1 MFQHLREHN
10 KYLYHYTNTHTAI
23 NYILKNKTLM
33 FNSLRGT
40 NDPKESKN
48 WRFDFHVLGEISPSH
63 DELIELWQKIS
74 DKIKTKCK
82 VLCFTKDMPNLGE
95 EFLNDIYL
103 RGFAKPRMWAQYG
116 DNHKGVCLI
125 FDRQRIETLLKEQY
139 SSVAELYASDI
150 KYKNTFL
157 KGDLLNSPYT
167 LNYPLLKEIGITEYV
182 RQHIDEYNNELI
194 FEKSLDWRDE
204 NEFRYL
210 MYIDSTENQ
219 FLKFGNALRGIVFG
233 TDTTE
238 EDQRSV
244 FQATYKDG
252 IQFEQISYS
261 NSTPWLSYKDFRV
274 YNRK

>member
-1 MFQHLREHN
+1 
-10 KYLYHYTNTHTAI
+10 
-23 NYILKNKTLM
+23 M

-48 WRFDFHVLGEISPSH
+48 WKFDFHVLENISPSH
-63 DELIELWQKIS
+63 DESIALWQEIS
-74 DKIKTKCK
+74 NEIKTKCK
-82 VLCFTKDMPNLGE
+82 VLCFTKDMPHLGKD
-95 EFLNDIYL
+95 FLNDIYL

-139 SSVAELYASDI
+139 SSIADLYASDI
-150 KYKNTFL
+150 KYKNTLL
-157 KGDLLNSPYT
+157 KGDIFKSPYT

-219 FLKFGNALRGIVFG
+219 FLKFGNALSGIVFG

-238 EDQRSV
+238 EDQHSV

-261 NSTPWLSYKDFRV
+261 NSTPWLSYKDFRI